1 MKVQVK
7 NVRIFFVDYAPNSG
21 FGIMANDRD
30 GREYVLL
37 DSDGGHRVMS
47 YVCAD
52 KVVGKIKAAGHVVSV
67 EHWDVR
73 APYGTQAW
81 LIDGMEQRQIE
92 DERFGYY

>member
-1 MKVQVK
+1 MQVKVK
-7 NVRIFFVDYAPNSG
+7 NVRIFFVDCVPHSG
-21 FGIMANDRD
+21 FGIMANDQD

-37 DSDGGHRVMS
+37 DSAGDHRVMS
-47 YVCAD
+47 YVKAD
-52 KVVGKIKAAGHVVSV
+52 MVVDKIKAAGHMVCL

-92 DERFGYY
+92 DERFGYC

>member
-1 MKVQVK
+1 MRVQLK
-7 NVRIFFVDYAPNSG
+7 NIRIFFVDYATQSG
-21 FGIMANDRD
+21 FGIMANDSD

-37 DSDGGHRVMS
+37 DSDGDHRVMS
-47 YVCAD
+47 YVKAD
-52 KVVGKIKAAGHVVSV
+52 MVVDRIKAAGHMVSS

-92 DERFGYY
+92 DERFGYC